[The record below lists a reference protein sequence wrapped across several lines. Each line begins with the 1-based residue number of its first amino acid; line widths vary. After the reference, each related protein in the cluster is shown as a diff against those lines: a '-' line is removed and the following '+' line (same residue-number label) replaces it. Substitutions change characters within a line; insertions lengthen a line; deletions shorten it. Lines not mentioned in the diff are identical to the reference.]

1 MGEPPPFGLPV
12 CHHILPRCFPCC
24 KKDMQCRDSSRETR
38 AGNGCPASA
47 WEPMRWTFFAVNSP
61 GYPVKVLVLG
71 FVRPTA
77 VFFFRLALTKLF
89 FFGPQK
95 VCLHGFEVFFVSPQR
110 PWVQRK
116 KKKKKKPIVAF
127 FLRPNGDCQD
137 ALTTVRAHGHLPG
150 RSFTSHVHRQNDFL
164 MQARLTSSLDMFF
177 FYSRVCAG
185 LHR

>member
-116 KKKKKKPIVAF
+116 KKKKKTDSCLLSSAEW
-127 FLRPNGDCQD
+127 R
-137 ALTTVRAHGHLPG
+137 LPRRLDNCPG
-150 RSFTSHVHRQNDFL
+150 PWPS
-164 MQARLTSSLDMFF
+164 ARKI
-177 FYSRVCAG
+177 
-185 LHR
+185 LHQSCSPTKRLFNASKVDLQP